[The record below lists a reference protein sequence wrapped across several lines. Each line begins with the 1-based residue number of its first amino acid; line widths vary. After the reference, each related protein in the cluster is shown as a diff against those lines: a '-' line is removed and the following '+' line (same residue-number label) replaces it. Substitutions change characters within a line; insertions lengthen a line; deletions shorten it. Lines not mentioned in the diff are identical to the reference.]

1 MGQTAPDRP
10 ASDRHLWEIRPI
22 RDLLTLLIVC
32 GLLWLGYVMREV
44 TIPLLVA
51 LLLAYLFEP
60 AVAWMAR
67 TKWIPF
73 GRIGAVSLLLIT
85 GTAIILL
92 AAVLLVPRVVSQAEQ
107 LVEEVQN
114 GDVRVRLTRFVDEY
128 VPTDYQDSVLR
139 VVAKLPA
146 GLHEVEHAPVVAP
159 VPEVTVRESTKAGS
173 DGTTAKS
180 ATTANKAET
189 LAKVASS
196 SSVDVWGLASRTGS
210 IAWAVVLKLIAIGML
225 LFLIPFYFF
234 YFSLWFPHVVQ
245 FCNDLLPVGS
255 KSTIVPLLHRMDA
268 AVAGF
273 VRGRIVI
280 SLIMMALLAIGWML
294 SGVPYAILLGVLIGA
309 FSIVPFLGL
318 VGLPLAVGLLAMAQL
333 DLDIAVRMSW
343 WGIVLWPTL
352 VFAIVQGLDG
362 WVLTPLIAGRATNLD
377 PVTIFVSVLAGGAV
391 LGAYGMLI
399 AIPIAACIKILLSD
413 LVIPKLRS
421 LASKASPGT

>member
-22 RDLLTLLIVC
+22 RDVLTLLIVC
-32 GLLWLGYVMREV
+32 GLLWLGYAMREV

-60 AVAWMAR
+60 AVAWMTH

-92 AAVLLVPRVVSQAEQ
+92 AVVLLVPRVVSQAEQ

-114 GDVRVRLTRFVDEY
+114 GDVRARLTRLVDEY
-128 VPTDYQDSVLR
+128 VPTDYQDSVMR
-139 VVAKLPA
+139 VVAEFPV
-146 GLHEVEHAPVVAP
+146 GLHEVEHAPVAP
-159 VPEVTVRESTKAGS
+159 APEVTVRAGTKAGS
-173 DGTTAKS
+173 AGTTAKG
-180 ATTANKAET
+180 ATTVNKAEAV
-189 LAKVASS
+189 AKVASS
-196 SSVDVWGLASRTGS
+196 SSVDVWGLASRTGT

-245 FCNDLLPVGS
+245 FCDDLLPVGS
-255 KSTIVPLLHRMDA
+255 KSTVVPLLHRMDA

-280 SLIMMALLAIGWML
+280 SLIMMVLLAIGWMFC
-294 SGVPYAILLGVLIGA
+294 GVPYAILQGVLIGA

-352 VFAIVQGLDG
+352 VFSIVQGLDG

-421 LASKASPGT
+421 LASEASPGT